1 MLAMA
6 ERFRGFLPVVV
17 DLETG
22 GFHAATDALL
32 QIGAVLLECDP
43 EGRLVPGQTLSLE
56 VTPFEGAHIDPEAL
70 AVNGIDPTHPLRPA
84 LPEEEALIRLF
95 RLVRRALTA
104 HSCSRAILTG
114 HNAFFD
120 LGFLNAAATRSA
132 VKRNPFH
139 PFSTFD
145 TVTLAGVLLGQT
157 VLAKAVAEIGIPVDS
172 GQTHQA
178 LYDAELTAQLFC
190 RLVNR
195 CEEWTRAGR
204 ADQACERP
212 SAP

>member
-1 MLAMA
+1 MA
-6 ERFRGFLPVVV
+6 ERFRGYLPVVI

-22 GFHAATDALL
+22 GFHAETDALL
-32 QIGAVLLECDP
+32 QIGAVLVECDP
-43 EGRLVPGQTLSLE
+43 NGRLTPGQTLSLE
-56 VTPFEGAHIDPEAL
+56 VMPFEGARIDPESL
-70 AVNGIDPTHPLRPA
+70 AITGIDPTHPLRPA
-84 LPEEEALIRLF
+84 LPEHEALIRLF

-104 HSCSRAILTG
+104 HGCTRAILTG

-120 LGFLNAAATRSA
+120 LGFLNAAVGRSA

-157 VLAKAVAEIGIPVDS
+157 VLAKAVAELGIPVDT
-172 GQTHQA
+172 GLTHQA

-190 RLVNR
+190 QLVNR
-195 CEEWTRAGR
+195 CDEWIRSGV
-204 ADQACERP
+204 
-212 SAP
+212 AP